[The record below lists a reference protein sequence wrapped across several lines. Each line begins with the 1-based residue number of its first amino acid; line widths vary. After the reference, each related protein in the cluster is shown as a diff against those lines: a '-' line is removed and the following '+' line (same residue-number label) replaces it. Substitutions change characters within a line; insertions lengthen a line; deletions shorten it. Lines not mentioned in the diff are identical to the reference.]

1 MILQIADAAAAAAES
16 AEHYTNAFKL
26 CPYRR

>member
-1 MILQIADAAAAAAES
+1 MILQIADAAAAAES